1 MRKSGRS
8 SSSQQRSGP
17 SNAELYDDINEGES
31 SSEPKDRSNVVRGE
45 KRKAPN
51 STVRRD
57 AKRLKRTQSSISIG

>member
-1 MRKSGRS
+1 MRKSERS
-8 SSSQQRSGP
+8 SSSRQRLGP

-51 STVRRD
+51 SIVKRD
-57 AKRLKRTQSSISIG
+57 AKRLKITQSSISIG